1 MAILLKCQ
9 TSDKSIVKLVKH
21 MVFFLFLLLKITGIM
36 SKPIKSRCRQLLFT
50 MITKYKD
57 IICEADKLYKEKME
71 RLDKIIAIGGK

>member
-1 MAILLKCQ
+1 M
-9 TSDKSIVKLVKH
+9 
-21 MVFFLFLLLKITGIM
+21 LKITGIM